1 MAVSPQMRETAGFA
15 PLLNDIAS
23 QMMGEDPLQA
33 EIKKLLGDPGL
44 AKYGGSPDKAMKS
57 LAEANRMSLG
67 GIPRDQLEKLKENL
81 KSKIPEFIEAAQ
93 AKRFAN
99 LPIHLQE
106 AKDVLAYSVQ
116 ESDLKSEAFDP
127 ANLGKTIQQMHDDDG
142 HQASVMMTQ
151 LIDTMTAELTPIDQA
166 EVMDAL
172 DATVDEHG
180 GAQVTAPAQKGLYD
194 PMTGVKTLQTTG
206 YQDELTGKAF
216 DMDGAP
222 IDPMELSHEQAA
234 SAMVTGGRVNAALPG
249 GEYEGTG
256 HEPRQDPYAET
267 QANLTP
273 QEQQSA
279 LKMIFDHLNK
289 EPQQQIAEFED
300 PSPLM
305 WFGAVL
311 AAVLFPDIRPQLL
324 ALPWMSQLQ
333 DQQRRQEIFDT
344 KFKTDNDRW
353 ARTLSFYQQMWTVE
367 ENAKEKQLD
376 RDNATSIADRRDTI
390 EAAKILNGIEGDN
403 LKRFDGLDKELNDML
418 NEGQPAEAIQKKID
432 EINAFSKD
440 PKHPIYTPEA
450 SGALVKAG
458 SGRYEA
464 KSRLQGTKADAAALK
479 LETDKAI
486 QQFVIDSAK
495 EGLDGKKLDNELKRF
510 NVANAPADL
519 ALEWA
524 KDIKQL
530 QQIDVNI
537 AAKLKEDQ
545 RADIRLE
552 LDKLT
557 RMEGSTAKI
566 KDIMLSRQTQLA
578 KKSSDLAVQKAI
590 ALQGGNSVEAASLQ
604 TQIDSLNDE
613 QTSLKVA
620 LEGTDG
626 KGGITGFFN
635 EIQTKA
641 QGLGA
646 ASGGIAVP
654 HLDVPGVIN
663 PNLPK
668 GVQGSDKITET
679 TNSGKFSI
687 GPGYTV
693 DLGQVFDYGSKG
705 KDGKTDCSGLIC
717 EAVKSNPD
725 PSLKTFPQGTIDQ
738 IGWIEKQM
746 KTDKRWSNVTG
757 DWGTKYEAWAKKAK
771 VYNQWASLPQGQ
783 RVMQP
788 EPPNPG
794 DQPSLNKEL
803 LPGDIVYF
811 QRPITG
817 QGDSGMHAMM
827 VANFKKDG
835 TPIFVEAKSS
845 KVPTKEQVAANA
857 YNLDDDFWKRNEN
870 GMATVVLRFSPG
882 KVK

>member
-1 MAVSPQMRETAGFA
+1 MAVSPQMRENPAFA

-33 EIKKLLGDPGL
+33 EVKRLLGDPML
-44 AKYGGSPDKAMKS
+44 LEFGGSPDKAMKS

-81 KSKIPEFIEAAQ
+81 KAKIPEYIQAAQ

-106 AKDVLAYSVQ
+106 AKDVLAFSVQ
-116 ESDLKSEAFDP
+116 ENDLKSEAFDP
-127 ANLGKTIQQMHDDDG
+127 ANLGKTIEQMHDADG

-172 DATVDEHG
+172 DKTVDEQG
-180 GAQVTAPAQKGLYD
+180 GATATAPVQNGLYD
-194 PMTGVKTLQTTG
+194 PMTGVKNQTG
-206 YQDELTGKAF
+206 FQDELTGKAF
-216 DMDGAP
+216 DMDGVP

-234 SAMVTGGRVNAALPG
+234 GAMVTGGKVNAPIEPG
-249 GEYEGTG
+249 KEQWGVAEGEDAYSQTVS
-256 HEPRQDPYAET
+256 
-267 QANLTP
+267 NLTP

-279 LKMIFDHLNK
+279 LRMIFEHLNK

-353 ARTLSFYQQMWTVE
+353 AKTLGFYQQMWTVE
-367 ENAKEKQLD
+367 ENAKEKELD
-376 RDNATSIADRRDTI
+376 RDNARSIADRQDRR
-390 EAAKILNGIEGDN
+390 EAAKLLNDIQGDN
-403 LKRFDGLDKELNDML
+403 IQRYDDLDKELNDML
-418 NEGQPAEAIQKKID
+418 NEGQPAEAIQKKIT
-432 EINAFSKD
+432 EINSYSKD
-440 PKHPIYTPEA
+440 PKNPIYTPEEA
-450 SGALVKAG
+450 GALVKAG

-486 QQFVIDSAK
+486 QQFVIDSAA
-495 EGLDGKKLDNELKRF
+495 EGVDGKKLDNELKRF